1 MNGFRAFC
9 QPQGSQAEVHQ
20 KAKNPGQQEGPAGEG
35 AYVPSSPFIGLNP
48 SSVFSN
54 HMVKGKNQLHKVVL
68 LLHIRSCESLWPQKN
83 KIKNKEVGSL
93 KKCCLLFL
101 HTNLYTKK
109 GLEN

>member
-54 HMVKGKNQLHKVVL
+54 HMVKGKNPLSKGVL
-68 LLHIRSCESLWPQKN
+68 
-83 KIKNKEVGSL
+83 
-93 KKCCLLFL
+93 
-101 HTNLYTKK
+101 
-109 GLEN
+109 